1 MMDNLATMTKEAEA
15 KIAELSVLRGKVA
28 RKYYRFIN
36 SKYYQNMLYQAEIDP
51 EGLNVDNYREALDQ
65 KGDLKEQLDNYDLAI
80 LELNGENEEAD

>member
-1 MMDNLATMTKEAEA
+1 MDNLATMTLEASA
-15 KIAELSVLRGKVA
+15 KIAELSGIREKVA

-36 SKYYQNMLYQAEIDP
+36 SKYYQNMLHQAEVDP